1 MKVTRYSGCL
11 FRISMSQ
18 TWLNQSR
25 MNQISE
31 KEQEQADATTSEH
44 MVVRYIKN
52 LVRMTTSMSSFYV
65 NIGLHR
71 LLFSYSTSE
80 TQRLY
85 ESVTERFLGADEYR
99 RAKSALMRKLLKRFA
114 TLKTCRTQHG
124 ELRFET
130 FAPRSRKPGHGWWTP
145 A

>member
-1 MKVTRYSGCL
+1 M
-11 FRISMSQ
+11 Q
-18 TWLNQSR
+18 WLIFSE
-25 MNQISE
+25 SDAAE
-31 KEQEQADATTSEH
+31 KEQEERDAATSAQ

-71 LLFSYSTSE
+71 LLFNYSTAE
-80 TQRLY
+80 TQRVY

-99 RAKSALMRKLLKRFA
+99 RAKSALMRKLFKRFG

-130 FAPRSRKPGHGWWTP
+130 LLR
-145 A
+145 